1 VVRHPPSTSPIR
13 ELNAAK
19 NRPRT
24 CENGCPPP
32 PSPHAPNIG
41 FPACPS
47 VHHHQRF
54 AQPPRHPTASRT
66 PKKISYGHKKMGA
79 RRPHLLLMP
88 PTLNSPPIRPSIT
101 TNALPSLN
109 ATQPRAER
117 PKKSATDRRKWVPVA
132 PISFSCPQHR
142 IPLPSVPPSPPTLR
156 LASTS
161 PNRGPNAPK
170 KLATDTRK
178 WVPAASCPKHRIPGP
193 SVPPSPPTPHPPSTS
208 PNREPNAPKKGPRTR
223 ENGAHHSYLLLPP
236 SKSRPIHPIQHS
248 IHLPQ
253 HLHHPMRT
261 QTCKKK
267 ITRARMHAR
276 RLSLYPPF

>member
-1 VVRHPPSTSPIR
+1 
-13 ELNAAK
+13 
-19 NRPRT
+19 
-24 CENGCPPP
+24 
-32 PSPHAPNIG
+32 
-41 FPACPS
+41 
-47 VHHHQRF
+47 
-54 AQPPRHPTASRT
+54 
-66 PKKISYGHKKMGA
+66 
-79 RRPHLLLMP
+79 
-88 PTLNSPPIRPSIT
+88 
-101 TNALPSLN
+101 
-109 ATQPRAER
+109 
-117 PKKSATDRRKWVPVA
+117 VPVA

-267 ITRARMHAR
+267 KSRGPECMPAASPFIRHFETPVSGLKWLDSLFRQFLCYVVHLPPHFTEPMSQYRALTPKPCTALLIFFLHVWV
-276 RLSLYPPF
+276 LIG